1 MERKAAQSRPEPAL
15 YLSIPRKE
23 ASRRIAARIE
33 RGIELKAHSV
43 HDEKTFEER
52 QKAYWTWN
60 EYNEEMLRRI
70 FTSAEIADEYA
81 LWAGIACDE
90 QHRGEVRELYESIDD
105 KIRRLSYINERLGLI
120 PLAPG
125 VGPAQPAPKGETT
138 GMAGGEVFV
147 VHGRDE
153 VVCEAVARFISRLG
167 LTPVIFHEEASQGRT
182 LVEKLEHHGNVGYAV
197 VLLTPDDVGGSCSK
211 ELQFRAQQD
220 VVLELGYFIGRLG
233 RDHVCAVHRGELEL
247 PSDYMGAIYIPFD
260 GSGDWRLTLAKE
272 LKAAGFSV
280 DMNKAL

>member
-1 MERKAAQSRPEPAL
+1 
-15 YLSIPRKE
+15 
-23 ASRRIAARIE
+23 
-33 RGIELKAHSV
+33 
-43 HDEKTFEER
+43 
-52 QKAYWTWN
+52 
-60 EYNEEMLRRI
+60 
-70 FTSAEIADEYA
+70 

-90 QHRGEVRELYESIDD
+90 QHLGEVRELYESIED
-105 KIRRLSYINERLGLI
+105 KLRRLNFINERLELI

-125 VGPAQPAPKGETT
+125 IGPAQPAPKVEAT

-153 VVCEAVARFISRLG
+153 VVCEAVARFISRLE
-167 LTPVIFHEEASQGRT
+167 LTPVILHEQAHEEASQGRT

-247 PSDYMGAIYIPFD
+247 PSDDMSVIYIPFD
-260 GSGDWRLTLAKE
+260 GSGGWRLTLAKG
-272 LKAAGFSV
+272 LKAAGFPV